1 MRIKYLLKAV
11 CWAALAVMSFTR
23 AHAQTQ
29 PAAPEANGVVT
40 AEDVQKIIAM
50 NTGSF
55 LTVKMQDG
63 SSHPFIDGTVVAQ
76 WATSK
81 LTEARTAQAK
91 LDAAAA
97 AAKPKDQPAPAPEAP
112 AHALPTPETK

>member
-1 MRIKYLLKAV
+1 MNMKRVFINAFWFSHMMIVPAV
-11 CWAALAVMSFTR
+11 
-23 AHAQTQ
+23 AQT
-29 PAAPEANGVVT
+29 AAITPDPNGVVT

-63 SSHPFIDGTVVAQ
+63 SSHPFIDGTAVAQ

-91 LDAAAA
+91 LDATAA

-112 AHALPTPETK
+112 HALPTPETK